1 MKGDR
6 DTNAFSKKHG
16 LFPAHSARLK
26 PFLAELRAFS
36 FPVSGL
42 PVVIAVA
49 AVRPV
54 PQWRLGLL
62 AAELAA
68 VLLLHALG
76 NMLNDY
82 FDFAAGADRP
92 GPDDDSRPGRLL
104 VRGILTP
111 AQVRTECVLVSLPL
125 AVAAAIILAACGP
138 FVLVFAAVGLAGA
151 WAYTAPPFRLK
162 YRALGELTIFVV
174 FGPALMLGAAF
185 VQTGR
190 LEPAALLLSLPVGL
204 ATTAV
209 LAGNN
214 LRDWEEDRGGGV
226 RTLTHVWGTRAQLW
240 FYVALLVAAFL
251 ISAGIGAAYSGR
263 LAWLVAAPLAAV
275 PLAPTIRSLFAERRV
290 PDLDERTAK
299 AVSGL
304 YLFMIAVLIWNGG
317 LGGGP
322 S

>member
-1 MKGDR
+1 MKGDC
-6 DTNAFSKKHG
+6 DTNASALNHG
-16 LFPAHSARLK
+16 LSAGRLGRLK
-26 PFLAELRAFS
+26 PFLLELRAFS
-36 FPVSGL
+36 FPVSVL
-42 PVVIAVA
+42 PVLIAVA

-54 PQWRLGLL
+54 GQWRLGLL
-62 AAELAA
+62 AAELLA

-82 FDFAAGADRP
+82 FDYAAGADRP
-92 GPDDDSRPGRLL
+92 RPDDGSRPGRLL

-111 AQVRTECVLVSLPL
+111 AQVRAECLAVSLPL
-125 AVAAAIILAACGP
+125 AVAAAVILAVCGP
-138 FVLVFAAVGLAGA
+138 FVLVFALIGLAGA

-214 LRDWEEDRGGGV
+214 LRDREEDRGGGV
-226 RTLTHVWGTRAQLW
+226 RTLAHVWGGRSQLW
-240 FYVALLVAAFL
+240 FYIALLVAAFL
-251 ISAGIGAAYSGR
+251 ASAGIGAAYSGR
-263 LAWLVAAPLAAV
+263 AVWLVAAPLAAV
-275 PLAPTIRSLFAERRV
+275 PLAPTVRALFAGQRV
-290 PDLDERTAK
+290 PDLDAQTAK

-304 YLFMIAVLIWNGG
+304 FLLMIAVLIWNGG

-322 S
+322 G